1 MSSDIIVPLAL
12 KAMRIE
18 ICYLPGSEHY
28 CWKLWD
34 GPDGIDFYEGI
45 ELSLGQ
51 CFEEII
57 RSQLLNGLRY
67 QDN

>member
-1 MSSDIIVPLAL
+1 MVPLAL

-18 ICYLPGSEHY
+18 ICYLPGSGHY

-34 GPDGIDFYEGI
+34 GPDGIDFYEGT

-67 QDN
+67 QDD